1 MQRERALNNAENDSG
16 TKADA
21 MVIYINI
28 CVNIYRKTKKERN
41 ESVVKVSVS
50 SL

>member
-1 MQRERALNNAENDSG
+1 MRKMIVG
-16 TKADA
+16 KKADA
-21 MVIYINI
+21 MAIYVNI
-28 CVNIYRKTKKERN
+28 CVNIYRKTKKEKN